1 MEQKISDR
9 VFLTG
14 CDHKTEW
21 QLPWFLKNFK
31 KQRNKTKIVVADFGM
46 TPEMNKFTVAHPCV
60 EAVMNIQTKGKEKG
74 WFLKPLTMYH
84 VPSKETIWLDTDC
97 QVLKNIDGLFDL
109 LEPNKLNMA
118 EDKPWTKRRGE
129 MWYNSGVVGFIGK
142 PNILVQ
148 WANAIHKEQNIGD
161 QEMLHGLLN
170 PITQMA
176 NINPLPQKYNV
187 LRLMIENDNYNGQIS
202 IMHWTG
208 EKGNDRIRSMM

>member
-1 MEQKISDR
+1 
-9 VFLTG
+9 
-14 CDHKTEW
+14 
-21 QLPWFLKNFK
+21 
-31 KQRNKTKIVVADFGM
+31 
-46 TPEMNKFTVAHPCV
+46 
-60 EAVMNIQTKGKEKG
+60 
-74 WFLKPLTMYH
+74 
-84 VPSKETIWLDTDC
+84 
-97 QVLKNIDGLFDL
+97 
-109 LEPNKLNMA
+109 MA

>member
-46 TPEMNKFTVAHPCV
+46 SPEMNKFAVAHPCV
-60 EAVMNIQTKGKEKG
+60 EAVMNIQTQGKEKG

-97 QVLKNIDGLFDL
+97 QVVKNIDGLFDL